1 MSAGLESSAAGH
13 WAVVMV
19 LLPVAAGIGAFLIP
33 RVARGLA
40 LASAL
45 GILWAGGELAAVLLT
60 AGPVHYPVGGWGAPL
75 GIELYVDGLS
85 GGLAI
90 MTALVGSAVT
100 LYSASYLRPA
110 HHGPDDHAALRSFW
124 PLWLVLW
131 GALAALL
138 FAGDVFNI
146 YVTLE
151 LVGLGAVALTALRRD
166 REALAAAL
174 RYLLVGILGSMSYL
188 LGVALLYAAYGR
200 LDLAGLT
207 QVMQANP
214 VSYMACALM
223 VGGLAFKAALFPL
236 HGWLPPAH
244 ASAMAP
250 ASAVLS
256 ALVVKTVLYILVR
269 LWFGPFT
276 VLVGEAAAQLLGIAG
291 GLAIIWGSYQAMTAV
306 RLKLM
311 VAYSTVAQLGYIVL
325 IFPLAV
331 SAAGSVPAWGGG
343 LLMALAH
350 GLAKAG
356 MFLAAGC
363 VLLALGH
370 DRVAGL
376 AGLSQRQPVTL
387 AALAIA
393 AVSLI
398 GLPPSGGFAAKWML
412 LDAALT
418 TGQWWW
424 VPVILVGT
432 LFAAG
437 YLFRIVGI
445 GFRTVTDPPGGE
457 PVPASLEWA
466 ALALALLAVM
476 LGLFVPDILG
486 LLHVGA
492 TLGEA
497 PL

>member
-1 MSAGLESSAAGH
+1 VSTGLEPAAAGT

-19 LLPVAAGIGAFLIP
+19 LLPVVAGLVAFLIP
-33 RVARGLA
+33 RIASG
-40 LASAL
+40 LASACAL
-45 GILWAGGELAAVLLT
+45 GMLWAAGGLAAALLNDG
-60 AGPVHYPVGGWGAPL
+60 AVHYPVGGWGAPL

-85 GGLAI
+85 GSLAI
-90 MTALVGSAVT
+90 MTALVGGGVT
-100 LYSASYLRPA
+100 LYSVSYLRPA
-110 HHGPDDHAALRSFW
+110 HHGPDDGAALRLFW

-138 FAGDVFNI
+138 FAGDVFNL

-151 LVGLGAVALTALRRD
+151 LVGLGAVALTGLPRD

-188 LGVALLYAAYGR
+188 LGVALLYAVYGR

-207 QVMQANP
+207 QVMEANP
-214 VSYMACALM
+214 ASYMACALM
-223 VGGLAFKAALFPL
+223 LGGLAFKGALFPL

-256 ALVVKTVLYILVR
+256 ALVVKMVLYILVR
-269 LWFGPFT
+269 LWFGPFA
-276 VLVGEAAAQLLGIAG
+276 VLVGESAAQLMGIAG
-291 GLAIIWGSYQAMTAV
+291 GLAIIWGSYRALTAV

-325 IFPLAV
+325 IFPLAISG
-331 SAAGSVPAWGGG
+331 SASVPAWGGG
-343 LLMALAH
+343 LLIALTH

-393 AVSLI
+393 AVSLV
-398 GLPPSGGFAAKWML
+398 GLPPSGGFAGKWML

-424 VPVILVGT
+424 VAVILVGT

-445 GFRTVTDPPGGE
+445 GFGAVTDLPPGE
-457 PVPASLEWA
+457 PVSAPLEWA
-466 ALALALLAVM
+466 ALTLALLAVLM
-476 LGLFVPDILG
+476 GLFVPDLLG
-486 LLHVGA
+486 LLHIGA
-492 TLGEA
+492 MVGEA